1 MELRDLFVATSCFSK
16 VENIDQFLF
25 IEFPPW
31 PSRGCLFVFQEALRL
46 PLRRVVCESSSRSLT
61 LQKAGRFSNHWF
73 ILFNDALVHTQV
85 HTHANTHANTHMQTH
100 TCKHTHANTDSLP
113 NKSYCVNMIS
123 HHFHTVEYNEPSV
136 QLFKWFKLCP
146 ASLCFSSST
155 YLLLNVY
162 IVSLVHSECHSLSK
176 LCKYFWHQFIPLH
189 LPPTSSHPELCAAAA
204 FWSRAGLCSL
214 LTLLRGSRG
223 ISERIYEY

>member
-1 MELRDLFVATSCFSK
+1 MDA
-16 VENIDQFLF
+16 
-25 IEFPPW
+25 
-31 PSRGCLFVFQEALRL
+31 CL
-46 PLRRVVCESSSRSLT
+46 SSRRLCVSLCVASCVRAAADLSLCRRPGASPT
-61 LQKAGRFSNHWF
+61 TGSFCSTTPWCTRRY
-73 ILFNDALVHTQV
+73 
-85 HTHANTHANTHMQTH
+85 THMQTHTCKH

-136 QLFKWFKLCP
+136 QLFKWFKLVNISETPPALCP